1 MFFIGNKLINKC
13 LVEYKLFRIM
23 IKDCRKICPV
33 CGYDDLDEGPFTE
46 GGYPTYEIC
55 PCCGYEFGY
64 DDEAAGFSYTAFREK
79 WIAGGFRW
87 FTEEEQPNN
96 WDRPMMEKQLS
107 NVKLSKAKSR
117 YVAKIDNI

>member
-1 MFFIGNKLINKC
+1 
-13 LVEYKLFRIM
+13 M

-46 GGYPTYEIC
+46 EGGYPTYEIC
-55 PCCGYEFGY
+55 PCCGFEFGY

-79 WIAGGFRW
+79 WIASGFRW

-107 NVKLSKAKSR
+107 NVKLSKTKSR
-117 YVAKIDNI
+117 HVAKIDNI

>member
-23 IKDCRKICPV
+23 IKDCRQICPV

-64 DDEAAGFSYTAFREK
+64 DDEATGFYGLVLRFALYVQNIHCR
-79 WIAGGFRW
+79 
-87 FTEEEQPNN
+87 
-96 WDRPMMEKQLS
+96 
-107 NVKLSKAKSR
+107 KS
-117 YVAKIDNI
+117 